1 MNIYD
6 YTDYREFLKDHFE
19 FTKTQKSFY
28 SFRYLAQKTGI
39 DPSFY
44 SKIIH
49 GSKHLSSKQLPILI
63 EFLELSESHSQ
74 FFQTLYQYNRSNQPQ
89 VCERLLK
96 ELNLLRQE
104 VGIQISNFDYFSEW
118 YVIPLRELLNHY
130 DYKDKPQVLAQLF
143 HPPLKEAEVERA
155 LRILLELQMIARN
168 EEGFLKPVDQVI
180 TTGTQWQSLAI
191 REFQRQ
197 MIQLGAEAIERWP
210 KEQRDISTLTIS
222 TSQATLET
230 IQERLTLARKEIL
243 DLIQQDESVEGVYQI
258 NMQVFPLTKEAP

>member
-1 MNIYD
+1 
-6 YTDYREFLKDHFE
+6 
-19 FTKTQKSFY
+19 
-28 SFRYLAQKTGI
+28 
-39 DPSFY
+39 
-44 SKIIH
+44 
-49 GSKHLSSKQLPILI
+49 
-63 EFLELSESHSQ
+63 
-74 FFQTLYQYNRSNQPQ
+74 
-89 VCERLLK
+89 
-96 ELNLLRQE
+96 
-104 VGIQISNFDYFSEW
+104 
-118 YVIPLRELLNHY
+118 
-130 DYKDKPQVLAQLF
+130 
-143 HPPLKEAEVERA
+143 
-155 LRILLELQMIARN
+155 MIARN